1 MTALGKEG
9 DRSSV
14 IIVSAWLNDILEHY
28 LDSIFRQD
36 KDVLR
41 SLFNPGG
48 ILDSFSNKVKVAYL
62 LGLFERTVFNDLNAI
77 RKIRNDCAHFR
88 EKFSFRIETVKS
100 VCNNLE
106 TIRVFNQFFITPV
119 NLTKEKFLTAAL
131 IIFHYLMD
139 MDRGTKRLELPPKHD
154 DRLDFYGLYV
164 EDRAR
169 AISMEIVGK
178 ATSKKLI
185 TNHKS

>member
-88 EKFSFRIETVKS
+88 EKFSFRIKVVKS
-100 VCNNLE
+100 ACNNLE
-106 TIRVFNQFFITPV
+106 TVRVFNQFFITPV
-119 NLTKEKFLTAAL
+119 HSAREKFLTAA
-131 IIFHYLMD
+131 IIIVHYLMD
-139 MDRGTKRLELPPKHD
+139 MDKGLKRLELPPKHD
-154 DRLDFYGLYV
+154 GRLDFCGIYVKGL
-164 EDRAR
+164 AT
-169 AISMEIVGK
+169 AISMEIVDK
-178 ATSKKLI
+178 ATS
-185 TNHKS
+185 